1 MQLHLIFYFST
12 GIDAIVSVG
21 HCCFGISRSLA
32 KGHFRS
38 QTRRPNTIINLISE
52 NKIDDDAISFKN
64 SGGGQTREN
73 HGGH

>member
-1 MQLHLIFYFST
+1 MQLHLIFYFSIGT
-12 GIDAIVSVG
+12 DAIVSVG
-21 HCCFGISRSLA
+21 HCCFSISRSFA

-38 QTRRPNTIINLISE
+38 QTRNTIINLISE

-73 HGGH
+73 PGGH